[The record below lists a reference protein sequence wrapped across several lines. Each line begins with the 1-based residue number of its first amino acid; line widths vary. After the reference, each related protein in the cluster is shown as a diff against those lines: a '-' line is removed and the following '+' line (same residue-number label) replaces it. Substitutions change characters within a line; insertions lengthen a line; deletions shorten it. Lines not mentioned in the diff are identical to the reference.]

1 VFATN
6 VAFLVVLM
14 TRHGRGRQPS
24 AALERL
30 IDALTNRDF
39 SVLVMVCDL
48 AGKLGWFLRA
58 LAIGVNLFWPIV
70 LGLAWKAQRTAD
82 G

>member
-1 VFATN
+1 MALLAV
-6 VAFLVVLM
+6 LV
-14 TRHGRGRQPS
+14 TRRRRARHPS

-39 SVLVMVCDL
+39 SVLVMLCAL
-48 AGKLGWFLRA
+48 AGKLAWFLWA

>member
-1 VFATN
+1 V
-6 VAFLVVLM
+6 
-14 TRHGRGRQPS
+14 RQPS
-24 AALERL
+24 AALDRL
-30 IDALTNRDF
+30 IDAPTSRDF
-39 SVLVMVCDL
+39 SVLVLLCALV
-48 AGKLGWFLRA
+48 GKLGWFLWA